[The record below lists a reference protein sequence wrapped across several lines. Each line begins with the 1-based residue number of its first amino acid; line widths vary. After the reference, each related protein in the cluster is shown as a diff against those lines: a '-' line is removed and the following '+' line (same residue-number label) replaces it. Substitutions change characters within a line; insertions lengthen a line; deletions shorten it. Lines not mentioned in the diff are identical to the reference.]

1 MKRRWY
7 GVLFGLVLL
16 SLGVTAVCVWRMPDK
31 VPMHYNAAGEIDRYG
46 SRYEN
51 LLFPAVVLG
60 IALLFAVMAG
70 MQRRRK
76 APSNEKGILLAGIFL
91 LVFLN
96 LLFGYFL
103 LSALAVSGG
112 AIEIP
117 ESGFVWRLLG
127 AGLGVLFCLL
137 GNWMPKMRRN
147 ALFGLRTVWSL
158 KNDRVWQ
165 KSQRLGGIS
174 MVVSGAA
181 MVLCS
186 IFLTGAACLIAL
198 GAILLLDLMLSVV
211 LSYRVYRQDRREH
224 PEDYAV

>member
-91 LVFLN
+91 
-96 LLFGYFL
+96 FGVSE
-103 LSALAVSGG
+103 SAVWIFHAV
-112 AIEIP
+112 
-117 ESGFVWRLLG
+117 G
-127 AGLGVLFCLL
+127 AGG
-137 GNWMPKMRRN
+137 
-147 ALFGLRTVWSL
+147 FGRG
-158 KNDRVWQ
+158 D
-165 KSQRLGGIS
+165 
-174 MVVSGAA
+174 
-181 MVLCS
+181 
-186 IFLTGAACLIAL
+186 
-198 GAILLLDLMLSVV
+198 
-211 LSYRVYRQDRREH
+211 
-224 PEDYAV
+224 